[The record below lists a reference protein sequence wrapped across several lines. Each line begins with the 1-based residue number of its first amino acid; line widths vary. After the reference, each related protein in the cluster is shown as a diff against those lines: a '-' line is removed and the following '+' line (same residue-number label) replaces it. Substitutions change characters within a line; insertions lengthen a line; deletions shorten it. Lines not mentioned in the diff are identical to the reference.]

1 MRRRGASPGRA
12 AARNELAQADAR
24 NGCKASFAEIR
35 PDPSRSRATT
45 NPKMNPPTWAKNA
58 VPPPFALAE
67 KRPKLAS
74 NSWNRN
80 QPPRKSQAGI
90 LIGQTKTRVRIREF
104 G

>member
-1 MRRRGASPGRA
+1 M
-12 AARNELAQADAR
+12 
-24 NGCKASFAEIR
+24 
-35 PDPSRSRATT
+35 T

-80 QPPRKSQAGI
+80 QAPRKSHARI
-90 LIGQTKTRVRIREF
+90 LIGQTKTTALAADRGLRTTRDR
-104 G
+104 